1 MNFPTQNQVIAF
13 GRHVMTFVAGMITLA
28 VTFGYV
34 TPDQATEL
42 KNSFNTIIQS
52 VGTIATALGP
62 IVAMVSAYFASKAA
76 SPASQLKAVAANP
89 TVARVEVKDPIV
101 AAAIP
106 SEKVVMA
113 SPKEME

>member
-34 TPDQATEL
+34 SADQATEL

-62 IVAMVSAYFASKAA
+62 IVAMYRDWETDRKSTRLNSSHRSLSRMPSSA
-76 SPASQLKAVAANP
+76 
-89 TVARVEVKDPIV
+89 
-101 AAAIP
+101 
-106 SEKVVMA
+106 
-113 SPKEME
+113 